1 MKQTVPKISY
11 SIKSIVGKAASLRRN
26 IYWCLLIGSIVSG
39 TAIVLL
45 SVLLTLVSRAMEHPV
60 PEANVLRLA
69 YTHAG
74 MIVAAISMVCGYLA
88 IYVTLKLNESVKIQE
103 FNAKYAEDTAL
114 DAIRAVA
121 NVKKIWDA
129 GLVGDFKRPIFT
141 GRSMASNPPEK
152 ISIANKDELIVD
164 GERRRPWTEA
174 QDHARRLIKNYFLTA
189 YQLYTDRSIGK
200 AAFLDICSKDA
211 LVLFFDVVEPMEAM
225 INRNYDH
232 EPFYGIM
239 RVFGPL
245 YEKAKKKAEDHEAKQ
260 MYWDFKDKKWVLEK
274 NLAQFLEM
282 VGTESSAS
290 VAKP

>member
-1 MKQTVPKISY
+1 V
-11 SIKSIVGKAASLRRN
+11 
-26 IYWCLLIGSIVSG
+26 
-39 TAIVLL
+39 
-45 SVLLTLVSRAMEHPV
+45 EHPV

-74 MIVAAISMVCGYLA
+74 MIVASISMVCGYLA

-121 NVKKIWDA
+121 NVKKIWEA
-129 GLVGDFKRPIFT
+129 GLVGDFKRPIFS
-141 GRSMASNPPEK
+141 GRSMASNPKGP
-152 ISIANKDELIVD
+152 ISIKNWKALIVD
-164 GERRRPWTEA
+164 GERHRPWTED
-174 QDHARRLIKNYFLTA
+174 QDHARRMIKNYFLAA
-189 YQLYTDRSIGK
+189 YQLYNDRSIGK
-200 AAFLDICSKDA
+200 EAFLDICSKDA

-225 INRNYDH
+225 INRNYKY

-245 YEKAKKKAEDHEAKQ
+245 YEDAKKKAKDHDAKQ
-260 MYWDFKDKKWVLEK
+260 MYWDFKEKKWVLEK

-282 VGTESSAS
+282 TGTESSTSRAGL
-290 VAKP
+290 